1 MKRMILAQM
10 VRALKETLEVV
21 GSNLTGHSLYFFC
34 LKVKENKTMKRTII
48 AMVIA
53 MAGFNAVPVS
63 ACTPPLN
70 PPSVKIPD
78 INFEPDG
85 ALKDAIDNAVKN
97 WLEKCVLGTPT
108 VKYTSY
114 YKSARYF
121 HYAYVAVKWT
131 KVENATS
138 YKMRI
143 TKADGSYKEYDTTH
157 TAFYSTNYTDDFIAD
172 GMDGATVSV
181 RAYGDNGTFG
191 CWSDDT
197 NIARLGGYFK

>member
-1 MKRMILAQM
+1 
-10 VRALKETLEVV
+10 
-21 GSNLTGHSLYFFC
+21 
-34 LKVKENKTMKRTII
+34 MKRTII

-97 WLEKCVLGTPT
+97 WLEKCILGTPT
-108 VKYTSY
+108 VEYASY
-114 YKSARYF
+114 YKSVVRYF
-121 HYAYVAVKWT
+121 NYAYVAVKWT

-138 YKMRI
+138 YRVRI
-143 TKADGSYKEYDTTH
+143 TKADGSYKEYDTTY
-157 TAFYSTNYTDDFIAD
+157 TAFYSNNYTDDFITD

-181 RAYGDNGTFG
+181 KAYGNNDTFG
-191 CWSDDT
+191 YWSDDT
-197 NIARLGGYFK
+197 NIARFRY

>member
-1 MKRMILAQM
+1 MKR
-10 VRALKETLEVV
+10 
-21 GSNLTGHSLYFFC
+21 
-34 LKVKENKTMKRTII
+34 TMKRTII

-97 WLEKCVLGTPT
+97 WLEKCILGTPT
-108 VKYTSY
+108 VEYASY
-114 YKSARYF
+114 YKSKSALRYF
-121 HYAYVAVKWT
+121 NYAYVAVKWT

-138 YKMRI
+138 YKVHI
-143 TKADGSYKEYDTTH
+143 AKADGSYKEFDTAYTS
-157 TAFYSTNYTDDFIAD
+157 FYATNYTDEFFAD

-181 RAYGDNGTFG
+181 KAYGDNDTFG

-197 NIARLGGYFK
+197 NITRFRY